1 LIETE
6 KDKDLNNMKKFLLI
20 GIILF
25 GIMSCNDE
33 QETATQTTTESI
45 HNDDMIF
52 HYGNVDEYRIQ
63 EIDGCEYIV
72 VNGRANSEPAL
83 THKGNCKYCLERSK
97 KQVEEEH

>member
-1 LIETE
+1 
-6 KDKDLNNMKKFLLI
+6 MKKFLLI

-33 QETATQTTTESI
+33 QETTTQTTTQSI
-45 HNDDMIF
+45 PDDVMRF

-72 VNGRANSEPAL
+72 VNGKANEQPAM

-97 KQVEEEH
+97 QQQLEEEY